1 MRRKCSN
8 ITFCHFY
15 IHIHVHV
22 PSQCFCY
29 FCFCCSFVYL
39 FCCCCCYYCCL
50 FQLCT
55 YHMNLLYTCYE
66 GTLCLFSLFVCLFW
80 GVLWDTLLLT
90 VKWKVIIGILELINC
105 LSLAI
110 LANLVEF
117 RCEKGHFLFIPLDQ
131 SDTLQLN

>member
-1 MRRKCSN
+1 MLLNTIMRRKCSN

-29 FCFCCSFVYL
+29 FYALCFCCSFVYL

-80 GVLWDTLLLT
+80 GCSHRKRSCV
-90 VKWKVIIGILELINC
+90 GIRLEC
-105 LSLAI
+105 RCRLSCRSERHLSGEWI
-110 LANLVEF
+110 M
-117 RCEKGHFLFIPLDQ
+117 
-131 SDTLQLN
+131 